1 MFRGLR
7 LRLTL
12 LYLLVALA
20 FTALMMLG
28 THQLVARYF
37 QATTD
42 LALRY
47 RMAQEFTLLGIP
59 LPSELNLAVEMW
71 SQRRASPPPTQIL
84 HQPVEL
90 EDEGEEHE
98 SETNEHEQ
106 LAEAGLDEQGEEAYD
121 GELASIYTLPL
132 DDLGQLQAVSLS
144 SAPALPPDPA
154 AVQNALVNGHDL
166 RTIALD
172 SGTQVRLL
180 TYSIVGDGEHPAY
193 LQLGRPLNDQQS
205 TLNQLITAMAGLGG
219 VMLLVLS
226 GGSWWLAG
234 RSISPT
240 EAAWRKQQTFVA
252 NAGHEL
258 RTPLTLIR
266 ANTEVALRGMSERDP
281 QRKKLEDILQETE
294 HMGKLVADLL
304 LLSRLDSEAVT
315 LDLQPVNAGELLSDL
330 VRQSEALAAEREV
343 ALELEASEGTI
354 LADPVRLRQVLLI
367 LLDNAFDHT
376 PAGGR
381 IRLAST
387 RQSGNVQIRVN
398 DTGVGISREH
408 LEHVFERFYQVERSG
423 RAGSGLGLSIAKSL
437 ARAMSGDLELISGT
451 GQGTTAL
458 LTLPAGA

>member
-20 FTALMMLG
+20 FTALMMFG

-47 RMAQEFTLLGIP
+47 RMAQEFTLLGVP
-59 LPSELNLAVEMW
+59 LPSELKLAIETW
-71 SQRRASPPPTQIL
+71 SQRRASPTPLQTLPPSAEII
-84 HQPVEL
+84 H
-90 EDEGEEHE
+90 EGEEHE
-98 SETNEHEQ
+98 AETSEHEQ
-106 LAEAGLDEQGEEAYD
+106 LAAAGLYEQGEEAYD

-132 DDLGQLQAVSLS
+132 DDRGQLQTISIS

-154 AVQNALVNGHDL
+154 AVQNALINGHDL
-166 RTIALD
+166 RTIELD

-180 TYSIVGDGEHPAY
+180 TYSISGDGEHPAY
-193 LQLGRPLNDQQS
+193 LQLGRPLKDQQS

-219 VMLLVLS
+219 VMLLILS

-266 ANTEVALRGMSERDP
+266 ANTEVALRGMPARNP
-281 QRKKLEDILQETE
+281 QREKLEDILQETE

-304 LLSRLDSEAVT
+304 LLSRLDSDAVK
-315 LDLQPVNAGELLSDL
+315 LDLQPVNAGELLSEL
-330 VRQSEALAAEREV
+330 VRQSEALAAEGEV
-343 ALELEASEGTI
+343 TLELGASEGTI

-367 LLDNAFDHT
+367 LLDNAIGHT

-381 IRLAST
+381 IRLASAI
-387 RQSGNVQIRVN
+387 QSEKVQISVN
-398 DTGVGISREH
+398 DTGVGISQEH
-408 LEHVFERFYQVERSG
+408 LQHVFERFYQVERSG

-437 ARAMSGDLELISGT
+437 AQAMNGDLELISGA

-458 LTLPAGA
+458 LTLPASA

>member
-144 SAPALPPDPA
+144 SAPALQISRGNPCGSETTFPDIRRPK
-154 AVQNALVNGHDL
+154 
-166 RTIALD
+166 
-172 SGTQVRLL
+172 SGN
-180 TYSIVGDGEHPAY
+180 
-193 LQLGRPLNDQQS
+193 PLFHFG
-205 TLNQLITAMAGLGG
+205 IRGFG
-219 VMLLVLS
+219 
-226 GGSWWLAG
+226 
-234 RSISPT
+234 ISP
-240 EAAWRKQQTFVA
+240 
-252 NAGHEL
+252 
-258 RTPLTLIR
+258 
-266 ANTEVALRGMSERDP
+266 
-281 QRKKLEDILQETE
+281 
-294 HMGKLVADLL
+294 
-304 LLSRLDSEAVT
+304 
-315 LDLQPVNAGELLSDL
+315 
-330 VRQSEALAAEREV
+330 
-343 ALELEASEGTI
+343 
-354 LADPVRLRQVLLI
+354 
-367 LLDNAFDHT
+367 
-376 PAGGR
+376 
-381 IRLAST
+381 
-387 RQSGNVQIRVN
+387 
-398 DTGVGISREH
+398 
-408 LEHVFERFYQVERSG
+408 
-423 RAGSGLGLSIAKSL
+423 
-437 ARAMSGDLELISGT
+437 
-451 GQGTTAL
+451 
-458 LTLPAGA
+458 